1 MSVRFRK
8 RIRVLGFFYLN
19 ISTQNIS
26 ISVGTRGI
34 TYNFSTKKITFS
46 VPNTGISYQSNIL
59 KQKNLPKKDNQ
70 TKNDKTD
77 P

>member
-26 ISVGTRGI
+26 ISVGTRGM
-34 TYNFSTKKITFS
+34 
-46 VPNTGISYQSNIL
+46 VIL
-59 KQKNLPKKDNQ
+59 P
-70 TKNDKTD
+70 
-77 P
+77 